1 MCEVL
6 THYEVAEQL
15 VGETDAWLMRVAQ
28 GLANGRGIFHDHV
41 DASEIAS
48 NMDREQRRRFENAN
62 L

>member
-1 MCEVL
+1 MRDVL

-15 VGETDAWLMRVAQ
+15 VGETDAWLARVAQ
-28 GLANGRGIFHDHV
+28 EFANGRGIFHDHV

-48 NMDREQRRRFENAN
+48 NMDRKQRQRFGAAN